1 LTSIER
7 VRSYWGQARP
17 DESIRQTN
25 GRIARVEQPS
35 PPPPPG
41 GFEIMLPDTA
51 VTSAQPRKKPRK
63 SVLDNVLEFSLGTPR
78 TLRQTVYQ
86 ARALYGA
93 PEVTPTT
100 RTEQAGCR
108 SKDQSKSLKNKKRSK
123 DGPNEAVNRPTD
135 PTPIATARAVSGGV
149 PLNKKTQTMSR
160 SIEVDSNVAG
170 VHAASVTRQNPAVPP
185 TRAVRAATLDPL
197 ATGIP
202 TLPSK
207 SSLKAAGPSR
217 PVDPLVS
224 KNTKVRTGS
233 APPIRSTAGKTSEEA
248 FWARLGPSLNRSGG
262 PSAPIETINEL
273 AEEMEGLE
281 NTGSSNQAIRSVSVV
296 GGRDESTA
304 VEDNTDPTGDI
315 IMMGRETTSRK
326 RKQVDTGV
334 EARVPKVRRIE
345 RPAESMND
353 TRQARAAP
361 LRKKRVDSTQST
373 STPTVNALKGP
384 AGTTRER
391 KTTVTTTAIPAVRPS
406 ESRKQGP
413 VPEGRT
419 LRSARRKQPV
429 EGEEVPTPS
438 VPEPRLNRPEARTV
452 TARAPAKRATRN
464 LGRPQRPERR

>member
-1 LTSIER
+1 MTLIER

-17 DESIRQTN
+17 DESIRQSN
-25 GRIARVEQPS
+25 GRIARVGQPS
-35 PPPPPG
+35 PGPPPG
-41 GFEIMLPDTA
+41 GFKIMLPDTA

-78 TLRQTVYQ
+78 TLRQTMYQ
-86 ARALYGA
+86 ARALYGV

-108 SKDQSKSLKNKKRSK
+108 SKDQSKSLKSKKCSK
-123 DGPNEAVNRPTD
+123 DGPNEADNRPTD
-135 PTPIATARAVSGGV
+135 PPPITTARAVSGGV

-160 SIEVDSNVAG
+160 SIKVDSNVAG

-185 TRAVRAATLDPL
+185 TRAVRSATLDPL

-207 SSLKAAGPSR
+207 SKLKAAGPSR

-224 KNTKVRTGS
+224 KNTRMRTGS
-233 APPIRSTAGKTSEEA
+233 APPTRSTAGKTSAEA

-262 PSAPIETINEL
+262 PSDPIETVNEL

-296 GGRDESTA
+296 GGRDEST
-304 VEDNTDPTGDI
+304 EDNTDPTGDI
-315 IMMGRETTSRK
+315 IMMGRKTTPRK

-384 AGTTRER
+384 VGTTRER
-391 KTTVTTTAIPAVRPS
+391 KTTVTTTAIPAVQS
-406 ESRKQGP
+406 S

-429 EGEEVPTPS
+429 EGEDVPTPS

-464 LGRPQRPERR
+464 LGQPQRPERR